1 MIAKYQLLKDGI
13 NHLIQKSELDIG
25 AIYFIL
31 KDIFNEIEF
40 LYYGQINKELL
51 ENNNSQEGEK

>member
-31 KDIFNEIEF
+31 KDIFAPMAAPIIPEIIKIFEI
-40 LYYGQINKELL
+40 L
-51 ENNNSQEGEK
+51 